1 VSGIKVGMRVEVLKN
16 GWAGNS
22 KISRGSKGTVVSS
35 QGFMREHFTVL
46 FDNGITVTELVSSD
60 LKETDLGF
68 FRLGARR

>member
-1 VSGIKVGMRVEVLKN
+1 MSHTAQAPPKDYLDKQDK
-16 GWAGNS
+16 S